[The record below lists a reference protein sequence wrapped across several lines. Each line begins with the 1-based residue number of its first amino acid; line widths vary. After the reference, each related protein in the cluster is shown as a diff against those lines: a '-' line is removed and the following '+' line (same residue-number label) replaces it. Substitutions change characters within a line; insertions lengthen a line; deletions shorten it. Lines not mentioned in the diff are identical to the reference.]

1 MFLFLIDISFA
12 ETLEQQ
18 VLNCKIRGLSR
29 MILPLV
35 MGQNQKYRN
44 ETVLEQTFLI
54 YFYLNFVLQVQFPGN
69 MMIRWCKA
77 NKVFNTSHPVRL
89 VQAGLADTYHNTIWT
104 FLSRIHRNTSTSI
117 TSITINTSQT
127 FIKQNSN
134 SLLINNLLR
143 IHRNNN
149 VPCGAFRPKQNI

>member
-1 MFLFLIDISFA
+1 MAFWILADILDRTSGISKTKFQNYWTLSWMIPPLVKCQKVNRWKCSEITLYQLCLCYNLNGFLF
-12 ETLEQQ
+12 
-18 VLNCKIRGLSR
+18 
-29 MILPLV
+29 
-35 MGQNQKYRN
+35 
-44 ETVLEQTFLI
+44 
-54 YFYLNFVLQVQFPGN
+54 LNFVLQVQFPGN

-143 IHRNNN
+143 IDT
-149 VPCGAFRPKQNI
+149 PQ